1 MPVFDRGGVEL
12 NYLDEGKGL
21 PVLLLHAFPFSSEM
35 YRPQISALAAKYR
48 FIAPDLRGFGRSPA
62 PARPSEMSA
71 FAEDALALLD
81 HLEVDAAVVGGVSM
95 GGYVAM
101 ALLQLDPSRVRA
113 LVLADTQ
120 MSSDDEAGKQRREE
134 TARAVEARGMDA
146 LVETLVPK
154 LLAQPAR
161 PDVEETV
168 IRIIRANPPA
178 GAAAATRG
186 MALRPDSRD
195 ILARF
200 AGPSLILVGE
210 KDALTPRAKAE
221 EMARVLSG
229 AELVEIPGAG
239 HLANLEMPDAFNR
252 ALDSFLR
259 RLREGRR

>member
-1 MPVFDRGGVEL
+1 MPVFNRGGVEL
-12 NYLDEGKGL
+12 HYVEEGRGL
-21 PVLLLHAFPFSSEM
+21 PVMLLHAFPLSSEM
-35 YRPQISALAAKYR
+35 YRAQVAALGSRYR
-48 FIAPDLRGFGRSPA
+48 FILPDLRGFGRSPP
-62 PARPSEMSA
+62 PARPTEMSA
-71 FAEDALALLD
+71 HAEDALALLD
-81 HLEVDAAVVGGVSM
+81 HLKVDAAVVGGVSM

-120 MSSDDEAGKQRREE
+120 MSADDEAGKQRREE
-134 TARAVEARGMDA
+134 TARALEARGMDA

-154 LLAQPAR
+154 LLAQPPR
-161 PDVEETV
+161 PELEQAV
-168 IRIIRANPPA
+168 IRMLRANPPA

-186 MALRPDSRD
+186 MALRPDSRN

-210 KDALTPRAKAE
+210 KDVLTPRVKAE
-221 EMARVLSG
+221 EMSRVLTD

-239 HLANLEMPDAFNR
+239 HLANLEAPDEFNR

-259 RLREGRR
+259 HLTEGRR